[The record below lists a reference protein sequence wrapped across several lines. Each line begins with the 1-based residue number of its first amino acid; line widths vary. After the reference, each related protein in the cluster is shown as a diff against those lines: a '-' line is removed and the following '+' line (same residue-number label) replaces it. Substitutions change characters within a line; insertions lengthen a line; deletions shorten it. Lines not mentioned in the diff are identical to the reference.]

1 MPTTAIREGRSR
13 DFLARCPPRLGR
25 VGIGLVELYAPEY
38 RAPWQRESP
47 GFERGSA
54 NHRRLA
60 ARDIQAAV
68 GLKHSA
74 TSRWLAC
81 GRGQTR
87 GQRGRVNS
95 AVGQG
100 GVLLGAHG
108 SVRHGQSIRRGE
120 ANVIAC
126 RRRSGAGLAR
136 PASRC
141 TGLEILRT
149 EYSTDRL
156 QGQLARQGGGTA
168 KAPHWAGVAHGVAF
182 VTIR

>member
-81 GRGQTR
+81 GRGKQ
-87 GQRGRVNS
+87 GAS
-95 AVGQG
+95 AVG
-100 GVLLGAHG
+100 
-108 SVRHGQSIRRGE
+108 SIRPSDKAASYWARTAPYGTGRVFG
-120 ANVIAC
+120 AA
-126 RRRSGAGLAR
+126 RR
-136 PASRC
+136 
-141 TGLEILRT
+141 T
-149 EYSTDRL
+149 
-156 QGQLARQGGGTA
+156 
-168 KAPHWAGVAHGVAF
+168 
-182 VTIR
+182 